1 MVLEMTYQW
10 IDAITPEVVDVLFED
25 LLVEA
30 SGEEHVSI
38 LFNAL
43 QNFLDMA
50 WGGGASGKPEMQSDG
65 VVGAVAIISF
75 LREHLRKDSP
85 NLANGVLR
93 RFYNAAHRQ
102 IITAH
107 RDHAFEQFRE
117 IKASISKVIQRPYS
131 RGFFQHCMQETHME
145 KVELVRFLLSRDVRG
160 GLFAVDQSIR
170 ILGNSPS
177 EIS

>member
-25 LLVEA
+25 LLTEA

-50 WGGGASGKPEMQSDG
+50 WGGGVSGKSEMQSEG
-65 VVGAVAIISF
+65 VIGAIAIISF
-75 LREHLRKDSP
+75 LREHLRRDSP

-107 RDHAFEQFRE
+107 RDEAFEQFRE

-131 RGFFQHCMQETHME
+131 RGFFQHCMHETHME
-145 KVELVRFLLSRDVRG
+145 KLELVRFLLSAEVRG
-160 GLFAVDQSIR
+160 GLFAIDQSIR
-170 ILGNSPS
+170 VLRDSPS

>member
-10 IDAITPEVVDVLFED
+10 IDNITPEVVDVLFED
-25 LLVEA
+25 LLTEA

-50 WGGGASGKPEMQSDG
+50 WSGGVSGKREMQSEG
-65 VVGAVAIISF
+65 VVGAVAILCF
-75 LREHLRKDSP
+75 LRDHLRKDSL

-107 RDHAFEQFRE
+107 RDDAVEQFRE

-131 RGFFQHCMQETHME
+131 RGFFQHCMHETHME
-145 KVELVRFLLSRDVRG
+145 KLELVRFLLSSDVRG
-160 GLFAVDQSIR
+160 GLFAIDQSIR

>member
-1 MVLEMTYQW
+1 MSNQW
-10 IDAITPEVVDVLFED
+10 IDAITPEIVDVLFED
-25 LLVEA
+25 LLTEA
-30 SGEEHVSI
+30 SNEEHVSI

-43 QNFLDMA
+43 QNFLDTA
-50 WGGGASGKPEMQSDG
+50 WGGGASGKREVQNDG
-65 VVGAVAIISF
+65 VLGAIAIICF
-75 LREHLRKDSP
+75 LREHLRKASP

-107 RDHAFEQFRE
+107 RDDAFDQFRE

-131 RGFFQHCMQETHME
+131 RGFFQHCMHETHIE

>member
-10 IDAITPEVVDVLFED
+10 IDAITPEIVDVLFED
-25 LLVEA
+25 LLTEA

-50 WGGGASGKPEMQSDG
+50 WGGGVSGKQDMEMDG
-65 VVGAVAIISF
+65 VLGAVAILSF

-107 RDHAFEQFRE
+107 RDEAYDQFSE
-117 IKASISKVIQRPYS
+117 IKKSIGKVIQRPYS
-131 RGFFQHCMQETHME
+131 RGFFQHCMHETDLE
-145 KVELVRFLLSRDVRG
+145 KLELVRFLLSNEVRG
-160 GLFAVDQSIR
+160 GLFAIDQSIR
-170 ILGNSPS
+170 ILGETPS

>member
-1 MVLEMTYQW
+1 MSNQW
-10 IDAITPEVVDVLFED
+10 IDAITPEIVDVLFED
-25 LLVEA
+25 LLTEA
-30 SGEEHVSI
+30 SNEEHVSI

-65 VVGAVAIISF
+65 VLGAVAIICF

-107 RDHAFEQFRE
+107 RDDAFEQFRE
-117 IKASISKVIQRPYS
+117 IKASIGKVIQRPYS
-131 RGFFQHCMQETHME
+131 RGFFQHCMHETYIE
-145 KVELVRFLLSRDVRG
+145 KLELVRFLLSRDVRG